1 MTVERFLFLIFLISL
16 TIGAAAYLV
25 ELYTYDY
32 VILVPKF
39 WLLFS
44 FLLGTTILA
53 YIISMKGISKG
64 DENSIFIIMGV
75 ATLKLL
81 LCMSLVVAYLLK
93 FKVNSIVFVIEFFS
107 LYFSFTSFEVYALLC
122 NLRHQNKT

>member
-1 MTVERFLFLIFLISL
+1 MTVKRFLIFISLISL
-16 TIGAAAYLV
+16 IIGTTAYFV
-25 ELYTYDY
+25 ELYTYNY
-32 VILVPKF
+32 EILVPKF

-44 FLLGTTILA
+44 FLLGITILA
-53 YIISMKGISKG
+53 YIVSMNGISKG
-64 DENSIFIIMGV
+64 GENSIFIIMGV

-81 LCMSLVVAYLLK
+81 LCMGLVLAYLLK
-93 FKVNSIVFVIEFFS
+93 FEVNSIVFVIEFFS